1 MNPMIGVS
9 WMNMKQAGY
18 SISHIHPESFF
29 NPASSCHRTL
39 QQCCYGTSHSIEKA
53 MCRCRTVPNAD
64 LITLHELAY
73 PSCLSSA
80 HFVIQGRFLI
90 HFIWTLP
97 PSLLQ
102 TEAVIF
108 RPERQK
114 KTAHIF
120 DKQYPEE
127 NFIFIFHFP
136 TDILAEIT
144 CTFNPCWSTRLAI
157 WNEAKQWQ
165 HRVFVPHLV
174 KSVTAIIPSP
184 LVCQPYLPLMISSG
198 QTAWTTRTQ
207 KWQKRKL

>member
-9 WMNMKQAGY
+9 WMNLKQAGY
-18 SISHIHPESFF
+18 SISHIRPESFF

-39 QQCCYGTSHSIEKA
+39 QQCFYGTSHSIEKA
-53 MCRCRTVPNAD
+53 MCRCRTVPNAA

-97 PSLLQ
+97 PSLLH

-114 KTAHIF
+114 KRQHTFLINSTLKRISYLYSISRQIFWLRSLVHLTHVEVQGLQYGMKPNSGNTECLYHI
-120 DKQYPEE
+120 
-127 NFIFIFHFP
+127 
-136 TDILAEIT
+136 LL
-144 CTFNPCWSTRLAI
+144 NP
-157 WNEAKQWQ
+157 
-165 HRVFVPHLV
+165 
-174 KSVTAIIPSP
+174 
-184 LVCQPYLPLMISSG
+184 
-198 QTAWTTRTQ
+198 
-207 KWQKRKL
+207 